1 MRVRVDFHA
10 RQVTVNQRD
19 EAREFARLK
28 TRVWVYWLR
37 VQLCWLAYR
46 QLMSCRWFGA
56 RKVNLF
62 NKYSM
67 ILCGVETAEMCRK

>member
-28 TRVWVYWLR
+28 TRLGLLVT
-37 VQLCWLAYR
+37 
-46 QLMSCRWFGA
+46 GA
-56 RKVNLF
+56 TVLVVLQTINVVSLIWGSEVTHKIYN
-62 NKYSM
+62 M
-67 ILCGVETAEMCRK
+67 ILCGVETAEMCRT